1 MKTMTW
7 PEFAE
12 AYYGPA
18 KPDSTKSDRHNQ
30 ALRQKSVTE
39 LAKRLTKVKKTFHPD
54 GFFVGRCVVL
64 DSSFL
69 GQNTVLPYGG
79 GSTHKTVPT
88 SHYSPRGLASDL
100 SEVFGVVSATEVP
113 EVE

>member
-18 KPDSTKSDRHNQ
+18 KPDGTKSERQNR
-30 ALRQKSVTE
+30 ALRQKSVEE

-54 GFFVGRCVVL
+54 GFFVGRCIML
-64 DSSFL
+64 DSGL
-69 GQNTVLPYGG
+69 VGQSTILPYGG

-88 SHYSPRGLASDL
+88 APYSPRGLASDM
-100 SEVFGVVSATEVP
+100 SEVVGVILATEVP
-113 EVE
+113 EE